1 MPILKK
7 KARRS
12 ADEIIRE
19 RTSDLRSAHKQAL
32 NEIAFTPRYQA
43 AVNTKEARRALP
55 FQKWLT
61 ANIPPDQ
68 RLQLPWSLDYF
79 RLQVSNAVDD
89 GKRCPYND
97 ELLTVQNFSLDHI
110 VPVSRREEF
119 RNPLIELRVQLAPIP
134 GMLFS
139 REALAKSQDELLRKP
154 SGIQEVEV
162 ETRDQE
168 TILLL
173 CAYAWENLALCC
185 IDCNKRK
192 GEMTVADWNTLRS
205 ALGLMTDVS
214 KRYVW
219 KKLLLSEHTMQAFIM
234 RQKAIAARS
243 GAQKA
248 AVQDDDPNW

>member
-1 MPILKK
+1 MPIKK
-7 KARRS
+7 KPKRLS
-12 ADEIIRE
+12 SDEWIKE
-19 RTSDLRSAHKQAL
+19 RTRDLRHAHHQQL

-61 ANIPPDQ
+61 ANIPVNQ

-79 RLQVSNAVDD
+79 RLQVANAIAD
-89 GKRCPYND
+89 GKRCPYTD
-97 ELLTVQNFSLDHI
+97 ELLTARNFSLDHK

-119 RNPLIELRVQLAPIP
+119 AEALRDFKPIP
-134 GMLFS
+134 TVSDSLFEMNVVTLP
-139 REALAKSQDELLRKP
+139 RVEEL
-154 SGIQEVEV
+154 
-162 ETRDQE
+162 T
-168 TILLL
+168 LLL
-173 CAYAWENLALCC
+173 AVYSWENLALCC

-234 RQKAIAARS
+234 RQKMIASRA